1 MREPASPGWA
11 ENSTY
16 AFFYTKE
23 NLKLL
28 ILSLICGAYR
38 RRFWLM
44 YKIKLAILFSCIHLF
59 AIAGEVNS
67 ALVIWTKDGNKVVYS
82 LAEKPKIT
90 FSDKE
95 MLLMTSVINVS
106 FPLSNLKRFTFQNSD
121 EVAIVNIINDEPIIN
136 MDKDQLIF
144 QSLKE
149 NSIVG
154 IYGLNGIE
162 ILKKTIHK
170 TENYS
175 FYIGN
180 LSNGV
185 YIVSV
190 NGLNYKLIKK

>member
-1 MREPASPGWA
+1 
-11 ENSTY
+11 
-16 AFFYTKE
+16 
-23 NLKLL
+23 
-28 ILSLICGAYR
+28 
-38 RRFWLM
+38 M
-44 YKIKLAILFSCIHLF
+44 YKINLVILFSCIHLF
-59 AIAGEVNS
+59 ALAGEVSS

-95 MLLMTSVINVS
+95 MLLMTTVINVS
-106 FPLSNLKRFTFQNSD
+106 FPLSNLKRFTFQNND
-121 EVAIVNIINDEPIIN
+121 EVAIANIINDEPVIN
-136 MDKDQLIF
+136 MDKDQLVF

-154 IYGLNGIE
+154 IYKLNGTE
-162 ILKKTIHK
+162 IFKKIVQNTG
-170 TENYS
+170 YFS

-180 LSNGV
+180 LANGV